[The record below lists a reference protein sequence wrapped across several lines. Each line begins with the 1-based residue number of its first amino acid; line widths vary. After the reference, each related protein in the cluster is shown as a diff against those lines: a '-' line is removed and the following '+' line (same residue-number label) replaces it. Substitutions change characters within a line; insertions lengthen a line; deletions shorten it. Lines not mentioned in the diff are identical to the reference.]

1 MSTPTVA
8 EPSSACLDAA
18 VTTASAPTGPAPPTP
33 VDVAPLTGDSPSVGV
48 GTPTY
53 IKPEP
58 AVAPPPPPLPPSVD
72 PPAAAPVEMP
82 PPSPTPAV
90 VEAPPP
96 QPPPMPS
103 PSVREPTETAPARPP
118 TTPPTPEVVAAAPEV
133 RPTPAPESTAATVA
147 SAPQPAAQAAPLP
160 SPELP
165 SPASPKPDADK
176 AVVADGPVPRTTA
189 QPPRPTRRP
198 VKLGLSGAPP
208 FHQPSA
214 SSASSVTP
222 TPSTSTVQSSVT
234 SPRSEQP
241 SGADDAAATS
251 SSYGSVKERPPGSYL
266 RAHQRRAAGTQ
277 RPRDGA
283 TTPGSSDAVAGPP
296 GVDGGPAHERKSR
309 SVSPSSQTDS
319 CRSSTVTTSTMR
331 TGTSATVH
339 GSRGRSPLPPGLES
353 PAPAPPLPAADWPRP
368 SSPYYAA
375 AGSAFSPRHPTE
387 YRHCVAA
394 EPGDVRP
401 SRRARENTHS
411 KLFGADQPDSPRSAA
426 AAFAAAVG
434 GHAAAEGLPPK
445 PLQQRRV
452 EDTQATLFGPP
463 DPHRKSARVYPDTH
477 QSLFGPP
484 PVAGGPGQKP
494 QQRRSRSCFQD
505 TADLL
510 RHDSAAGGR
519 SDEDMRAMRGRY
531 ALRHQD
537 TGDKIFGADGGVP
550 RVPTPRPQRDHDIFL
565 VASQPPAIV
574 VGGAPP
580 CAADPVASP

>member
-1 MSTPTVA
+1 METTSCDTAPSMSTPTVA

-18 VTTASAPTGPAPPTP
+18 VTPASAPTGPAPATP

-48 GTPTY
+48 GAPTC

-58 AVAPPPPPLPPSVD
+58 AVAQPPPPLPPSVD

-241 SGADDAAATS
+241 GGPDDGATS
-251 SSYGSVKERPPGSYL
+251 SSRNGPAATCGRTSDALPERGGRAPAPTRPAAVPTSPHVRCVSCVTARPPTQPGTVPHVTARPTRRVRRSGGRL
-266 RAHQRRAAGTQ
+266 RTVAGARAPVTQ
-277 RPRDGA
+277 RVADVADRQLPVVDRRDVDDAHRQVGDRPRQPRPLGRSHA
-283 TTPGSSDAVAGPP
+283 RPGSSRPCRAPRRGTKRR
-296 GVDGGPAHERKSR
+296 HR
-309 SVSPSSQTDS
+309 S
-319 CRSSTVTTSTMR
+319 
-331 TGTSATVH
+331 
-339 GSRGRSPLPPGLES
+339 
-353 PAPAPPLPAADWPRP
+353 
-368 SSPYYAA
+368 
-375 AGSAFSPRHPTE
+375 TE
-387 YRHCVAA
+387 YRRSVAA
-394 EPGDVRP
+394 EPDDVRP
-401 SRRARENTHS
+401 SRRTRENTRS
-411 KLFGADQPDSPRSAA
+411 QLFGADQPDSPRSAA
-426 AAFAAAVG
+426 AAFAAV
-434 GHAAAEGLPPK
+434 EGLPPK
-445 PLQQRRV
+445 PL
-452 EDTQATLFGPP
+452 ATLTLMRVRV
-463 DPHRKSARVYPDTH
+463 DARRLAVRVGLTD
-477 QSLFGPP
+477 QLGVGVS
-484 PVAGGPGQKP
+484 
-494 QQRRSRSCFQD
+494 
-505 TADLL
+505 
-510 RHDSAAGGR
+510 
-519 SDEDMRAMRGRY
+519 
-531 ALRHQD
+531 
-537 TGDKIFGADGGVP
+537 GDADGWWNC
-550 RVPTPRPQRDHDIFL
+550 
-565 VASQPPAIV
+565 
-574 VGGAPP
+574 GA
-580 CAADPVASP
+580 